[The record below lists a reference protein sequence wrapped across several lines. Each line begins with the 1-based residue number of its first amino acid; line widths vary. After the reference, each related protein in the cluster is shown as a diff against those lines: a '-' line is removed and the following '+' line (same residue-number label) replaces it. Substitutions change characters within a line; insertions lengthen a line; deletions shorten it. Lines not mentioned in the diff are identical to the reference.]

1 MAVSFDCLFFVTV
14 LQIWGRFFGE
24 HIHTAATR
32 AELSSCAPGHP
43 HVLGSS
49 LHCFRSWQFLRNSLR
64 NAVLM
69 LEREEEAVRPV
80 MRLYT
85 LVFASGHT
93 PRMVDLWTPGEYSA
107 KAEMVILLT

>member
-1 MAVSFDCLFFVTV
+1 
-14 LQIWGRFFGE
+14 
-24 HIHTAATR
+24 
-32 AELSSCAPGHP
+32 
-43 HVLGSS
+43 
-49 LHCFRSWQFLRNSLR
+49 
-64 NAVLM
+64 M